1 MKLGGWDKPAESGAY
16 AITATTPDQAKSAI
30 KTDNTTYAS
39 GADMLITVTLKDANG
54 KRCDRRGGFADDGSG
69 HGGERDP

>member
-54 KRCDRRGGFADDGSG
+54 NAVTGGG
-69 HGGERDP
+69 RLR